1 MVGSVQDSRVMQV
14 GQGGLAV
21 VARLIVRIGCQMAW
35 ICVDCF
41 FKATGSNQILEL
53 STKE

>member
-14 GQGGLAV
+14 GLGGLAV
-21 VARLIVRIGCQMAW
+21 VARLIVRIECQMAW
-35 ICVDCF
+35 TCVDSF
-41 FKATGSNQILEL
+41 LKATGSNQILEL